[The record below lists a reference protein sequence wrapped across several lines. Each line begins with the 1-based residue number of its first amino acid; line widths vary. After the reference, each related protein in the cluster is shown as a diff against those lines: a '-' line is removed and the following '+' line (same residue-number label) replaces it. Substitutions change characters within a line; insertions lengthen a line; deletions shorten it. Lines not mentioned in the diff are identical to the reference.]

1 MAAPT
6 FDVLRPTL
14 TRVEKPTFPFDA
26 ATSAWVDPTSTYPL
40 RLGEWL
46 LRTANDELARPTSAG
61 VQNAPC
67 FPYWEWTGQ
76 TDVQV
81 SLKGTILLPPYEAWT
96 LLHDFSNPPAGYG
109 DGLVATLMTS
119 GIWNGYAVLRNDA
132 GGGFVLGFALNVP
145 ASATSELRF
154 RANY

>member
-26 ATSAWVDPTSTYPL
+26 ATSAWVDPTSAHPV
-40 RLGEWL
+40 RLGEWM
-46 LRTANDELARPTSAG
+46 LRTVNDEVARPVAPG
-61 VQNAPC
+61 PQAVPC

-96 LLHDFSNPPAGYG
+96 LLHDFANPPAAYGAPLVVSLMAAGIWSGYG
-109 DGLVATLMTS
+109 
-119 GIWNGYAVLRNDA
+119 VLRNNG
-132 GGGFVLGFALNVP
+132 GGGFEVGFALTVP